1 MENRELLNRI
11 WLNVVALL
19 LPMLALTS
27 VVLGWSSV
35 VYYVV
40 TTLCIVGVFST
51 RWMR

>member
-11 WLNVVALL
+11 WLNVVGLL
-19 LPMLALTS
+19 LPALALTAL
-27 VVLGWSSV
+27 VLGWSPV
-35 VYYVV
+35 VYYVA